1 MVFTNFEFSQV
12 EGADGGG
19 GRLLFRTD
27 TTTFIGNSGNL
38 GSGSRNF
45 RFLVSGPVDTGII
58 LGDIDGDGDVDFE
71 DIPGFIALITGGGL
85 QAEGDIDGDGDVDF
99 EDIPLFI
106 DIITGA

>member
-1 MVFTNFEFSQV
+1 MYKRQGPN
-12 EGADGGG
+12 GAADSDFAITIPDG
-19 GRLLFRTD
+19 D
-27 TTTFIGNSGNL
+27 DVIK
-38 GSGSRNF
+38 
-45 RFLVSGPVDTGII
+45 
-58 LGDIDGDGDVDFE
+58 GDIDGDGDVDFE